1 MTKDKRPTPIVRLT
15 GGRLTPVSA
24 YDQEELA
31 GFANGAE
38 FDLKPRGKR
47 STPHNGLYWLQLG
60 HIVAATDAW
69 ATAEKMHD
77 WVKVKLGYVSPIFGP
92 NKEIIGMTV
101 DSTSF
106 KAMDQAAFNV
116 FHEQAAA
123 LIAREMG
130 INMGDV

>member
-31 GFANGAE
+31 GFSNGAE
-38 FDLKPRGKR
+38 FDLKLRGKR
-47 STPHNGLYWLQLG
+47 SVPHNSLYWLQIG
-60 HIVAATDAW
+60 HIVAGTDAW
-69 ATAEKMHD
+69 ATAEKMHE
-77 WVKVKLGYVSPIFGP
+77 WIKVKLGYVSPIFGP
-92 NKEIIGMTV
+92 KGDVIGMTV
-101 DSTSF
+101 DSASF

-116 FHEQAAA
+116 FHEKAAA

-130 INMGDV
+130 INMADV